1 MREGGKAMTRADL
14 KKQAK
19 DSLKGRWGEIIAMI
33 LVYELILSG
42 ISLMLNFIPIAGSIA
57 SLIITVPL
65 SFGFIGQIIKFS
77 RGEQVGIC
85 DYFKIG
91 FDNFSKSWSIVG
103 NTFLKL
109 LPIIILFIVTII
121 GMFVICIN
129 KISGDIE
136 EFLIWFFIM
145 FAAYIAVFIVFCVQS
160 YLYVIVNYIGN
171 DNLQLSGKE
180 VVMRSKEIMKGNRL
194 KYFILNLS
202 FIGWFLLSILTLG
215 IGFLW
220 LIPYMQVTEVKFY
233 ESLINNNE
241 QSEIITN
248 N

>member
-1 MREGGKAMTRADL
+1 MTRAEL

-33 LVYELILSG
+33 LVYELIISG
-42 ISLMLNFIPIAGSIA
+42 ISLILNSIPFAGSIT

-77 RGEQVGIC
+77 RGEKVGIC

-109 LPIIILFIVTII
+109 LPVIILLIVTTI
-121 GMFVICIN
+121 GMIVICIN
-129 KISGDIE
+129 KISGGIE
-136 EFLIWFFIM
+136 EFLTWLFIM
-145 FAAYIAVFIVFCVQS
+145 LATYIAVLILLCAQS
-160 YLYVIVNYIGN
+160 YLYILVDYIGN

-180 VVMRSKEIMKGNRL
+180 VVMKSKEIMNGNRL

>member
-1 MREGGKAMTRADL
+1 MTRAEL

-33 LVYELILSG
+33 IVYQLILSG
-42 ISLMLNFIPIAGSIA
+42 ISLISNFIPSAGSIVM
-57 SLIITVPL
+57 LIITVPL
-65 SFGFIGQIIKFS
+65 SFGFIGQIMKFS
-77 RGEQVGIC
+77 RGEKVGIC

-109 LPIIILFIVTII
+109 LPITILFIVTII
-121 GMFVICIN
+121 GMIVVCVT
-129 KISGDIE
+129 KASGDVE
-136 EFLIWFFIM
+136 EFLTWFFIM
-145 FAAYIAVFIVFCVQS
+145 LAVYIVVFIVFWVQS
-160 YLYVIVNYIGN
+160 YLYILVNYIGN
-171 DNLQLSGKE
+171 DNLHLSGKE
-180 VVMRSKEIMKGNRL
+180 IVMQSKEIMNGHRWE
-194 KYFILNLS
+194 YFVLNIS